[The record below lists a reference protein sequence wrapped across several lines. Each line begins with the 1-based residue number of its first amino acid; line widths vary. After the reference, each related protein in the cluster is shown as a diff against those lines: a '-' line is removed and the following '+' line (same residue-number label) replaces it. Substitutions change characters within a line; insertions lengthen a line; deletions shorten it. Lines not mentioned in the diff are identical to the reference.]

1 MTLPTLSPSWGPLAR
16 TAIRRLQE
24 KSAASVRSTK
34 TAPAT
39 RTRKMSEYC
48 DVFDDFDA
56 FEEAEAQVDA
66 NLSADEEAAQEA
78 LAALPGAIL
87 PARDLSLA
95 LQLAA
100 TFESAERI
108 DALFAPK
115 ALTILEAPPEM
126 IDPLGM
132 VIRNGFIPAHVTC
145 LGRNMDARRSG
156 SNLRIVTLTDRSD
169 LSDLLAKPEPIFLL
183 LAQGKSAPPNLSS
196 TPPLRLAS
204 FDRQIAVAQV
214 LMTYADAPSVPALFA
229 ALPED
234 AALAEISPL
243 AWAFAFRAPSVDDAL
258 SRLDAALPRPVAGAA
273 SLDTIRGD
281 GLALLTARRMVADLQ
296 LWKDGKV
303 AWSELTRSLLFYGAP
318 GTGKTHLARAMGV
331 SANVPFFQSSLAEW
345 QAAGHLGD
353 MLAAMRETFAKA
365 CAAAPSILF
374 LDEIDAAGSRFDR
387 DRHGRTYHRQVV
399 TGLLE
404 EIDKAARTEGVLL
417 IGATNDRAAID
428 PALLRPGRFD
438 LHLEMPLPDAE
449 ALLGILQTHC
459 AHDEAD
465 LRPLVR
471 QAIGLTAAD
480 LDTAIRSSRS
490 EARANNRVWQPADLS
505 PHLNH
510 AFATPDADRRIALH
524 ECGHAIVFD
533 ALELGTIERVLIR
546 HGDGGEVHTTATRP
560 IHTVSDYDDQIAY
573 MLAGR
578 AAEALIL
585 GEVSSGAGGTHASD
599 LAQATRLAIAIE
611 TRLGLGHHEQ
621 LWLDQPDHLTLQN
634 QTVYAKVRRRL
645 SKGEVRAT
653 EILNERRERLE
664 AMAEVL
670 CERRELKGHELTEC
684 RKAPDAAS
692 VEVAPSCAGDTFA
705 R

>member
-1 MTLPTLSPSWGPLAR
+1 
-16 TAIRRLQE
+16 
-24 KSAASVRSTK
+24 
-34 TAPAT
+34 
-39 RTRKMSEYC
+39 MSDYG

-56 FEEAEAQVDA
+56 FEAAEALVDA
-66 NLSADEEAAQEA
+66 DLSADEEAAQEA

-87 PARDLSLA
+87 PARDLGLA

-100 TFESAERI
+100 TFERAERI

-115 ALTILEAPPEM
+115 ALTILQAPPEM
-126 IDPLGM
+126 IDPLGT

-156 SNLRIVTLTDRSD
+156 SNLRIATLTDRSD
-169 LSDLLAKPEPIFLL
+169 LSDLLAKPEPILL
-183 LAQGKSAPPNLSS
+183 LCPQGKSAPLNLSG
-196 TPPLRLAS
+196 TPPLRVAS
-204 FDRQIAVAQV
+204 FNRQIAVAQV
-214 LMTYADAPSVPALFA
+214 LLTYADAASVTALLT
-229 ALPED
+229 ALPDD
-234 AALAEISPL
+234 AALSDISPL
-243 AWAFAFRAPSVDDAL
+243 AWAFAFRARSAAEAL
-258 SRLDAALPRPVAGAA
+258 SRLDAALPRPVAGAP
-273 SLDTIRGD
+273 SLDTIRGE
-281 GLALLTARRMVADLQ
+281 GIALSTARRMVADLL

-365 CAAAPSILF
+365 CADAPSILF

-459 AHDEAD
+459 DHGEAD
-465 LRPLVR
+465 LRPLAR

-480 LDTAIRSSRS
+480 LDAAIRSSRS
-490 EARANNRVWQPADLS
+490 EARANNRPWQPADLS

-510 AFATPDADRRIALH
+510 ACATPDAERRIALH

-533 ALELGTIERVLIR
+533 VLELGTIERILIR

-585 GEVSSGAGGTHASD
+585 GEVSSGAGGTQASD

-621 LWLDQPDHLTLQN
+621 LWLNGTDEAILRNPA
-634 QTVYAKVRRRL
+634 VYAKVRKRL
-645 SKGEVRAT
+645 ETAEARA
-653 EILNERRERLE
+653 EELLKAQRDRLE
-664 AMAEVL
+664 AAARAL
-670 CERRELKGHELTEC
+670 CERRELGEQELARLLSANSDRRSQSLRSPRGTN
-684 RKAPDAAS
+684 
-692 VEVAPSCAGDTFA
+692 EVAPFA
-705 R
+705 